1 MEKVIFQ
8 TNTPVELALRFTEG
22 KPTESKFSTGLQYMY
37 STTDGRVFFVA
48 EAAGRA
54 IDEQLAKLGTQAGE
68 FITIAKAEVDA
79 GRGKKQIRW
88 IVQPVGDAAEPP
100 ALKRE
105 AAAAVP
111 PPARKAPVSIAA
123 PEPMGE
129 RPDGT
134 YAVPALA
141 PAPAPIPVAVA
152 APQVPPASA
161 PEWAQVL
168 LAQTNVMVD
177 TYAAAVKHAA
187 RYDGLIKPETVQSI
201 LVTAFINLS
210 KNSTTLGGGR

>member
-8 TNTPVELALRFTEG
+8 TNMPVELALRFTEG

-37 STTDGRVFFVA
+37 STTDGRVFYVA

-88 IVQPVGDAAEPP
+88 VVQPVGDAAEPP
-100 ALKRE
+100 PP
-105 AAAAVP
+105 AAAP

-152 APQVPPASA
+152 APAA

-168 LAQTNVMVD
+168 LASTNIMVD
-177 TYAAAVKHAA
+177 VYASAVKHAA
-187 RYDGLIKPETVQSI
+187 AKHDGLVKPEAVQSI
-201 LVTAFINLS
+201 LITALINLS
-210 KNSTTLGGGR
+210 KNSTLGVGK